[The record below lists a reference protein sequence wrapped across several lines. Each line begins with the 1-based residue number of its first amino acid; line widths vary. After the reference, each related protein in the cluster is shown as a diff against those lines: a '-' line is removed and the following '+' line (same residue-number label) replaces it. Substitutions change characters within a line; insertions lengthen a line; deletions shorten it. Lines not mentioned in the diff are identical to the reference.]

1 MFPIDLGSRQ
11 GQTRARMRTP
21 FFNLMLCLML
31 VLQGL
36 PMMPVAQAQ
45 APCPA
50 MATHDAMAAH
60 GAMAMH
66 AAKAMPCVRCVT
78 GSGNA
83 TGQRASTVR
92 APHMQGPDC
101 MNSCAWPCQANVPA
115 GLVTVATFVALR
127 LPPILSDGPRP
138 MHDGIRGET
147 IQRPPIA

>member
-21 FFNLMLCLML
+21 FFNVMLCLML

-50 MATHDAMAAH
+50 MAAHEAMAAH
-60 GAMAMH
+60 GAMTMH
-66 AAKAMPCVRCVT
+66 AAKAMPCDHCMT
-78 GSGNA
+78 GSGFA
-83 TGQRASTVR
+83 TGQRASIVR
-92 APHMQGPDC
+92 APHLQGPDC
-101 MNSCAWPCQANVPA
+101 MNTCAWPCQANVPA
-115 GLVTVATFVALR
+115 GLVKVATFLALQLPAVLSEAPR
-127 LPPILSDGPRP
+127 LMR
-138 MHDGIRGET
+138 DGIRGES